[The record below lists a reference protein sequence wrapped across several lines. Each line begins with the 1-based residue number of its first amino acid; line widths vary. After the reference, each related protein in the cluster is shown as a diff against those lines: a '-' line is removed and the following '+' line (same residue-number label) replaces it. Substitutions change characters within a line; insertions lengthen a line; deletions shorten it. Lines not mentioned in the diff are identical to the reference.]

1 MNNIKIGSFSIGKDE
16 PPFIIAELSGNHNQN
31 LTLALEMVDA
41 AADAG
46 VHALKLQTY
55 TADTMTIDIK
65 RGEFFI
71 DDKQSLWQG
80 HSLYE
85 LYEKH
90 ILLGNGIKRY
100 LKGRKK
106 EEWLHLARLLMQRQL
121 TF

>member
-71 DDKQSLWQG
+71 DDKTKSLAG
-80 HSLYE
+80 P
-85 LYEKH
+85 
-90 ILLGNGIKRY
+90 
-100 LKGRKK
+100 
-106 EEWLHLARLLMQRQL
+106 LAL
-121 TF
+121 

>member
-1 MNNIKIGSFSIGKDE
+1 VNNIKIGSFSIGKDE

-31 LTLALEMVDA
+31 LTLALDMVDA

-85 LYEKH
+85 LYEKAH
-90 ILLGNGIKRY
+90 TPTRRY
-100 LKGRKK
+100 LKEQKK
-106 EEWLHLARLLMQRQL
+106 EAWLHLARPLMQRQL

>member
-65 RGEFFI
+65 RGEFFAAPLAKMV
-71 DDKQSLWQG
+71 DDG
-80 HSLYE
+80 
-85 LYEKH
+85 
-90 ILLGNGIKRY
+90 
-100 LKGRKK
+100 
-106 EEWLHLARLLMQRQL
+106 QRRT
-121 TF
+121 TFNFPT